1 MRVKRKEH
9 KRKKK
14 QKRKENHIQN
24 GKQQNIYI
32 YTIYTKIIINYYA

>member
-9 KRKKK
+9 KNKKTK

-32 YTIYTKIIINYYA
+32 YYIH